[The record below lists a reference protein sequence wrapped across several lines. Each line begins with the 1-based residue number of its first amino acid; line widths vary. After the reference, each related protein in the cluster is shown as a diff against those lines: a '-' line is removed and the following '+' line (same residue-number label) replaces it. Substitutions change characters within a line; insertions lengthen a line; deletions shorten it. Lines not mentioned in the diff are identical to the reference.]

1 MKRLLFALMILV
13 IAGCAGTSPPI
24 YYLQL
29 SAGDEA
35 LPESDD
41 PVIYLDAIT
50 VPDYMLRDEL
60 LVRDSAYSIRY
71 LSSHRWAEPI
81 DLGIQRVL
89 ATRLESK
96 TGSRQVITFPDVPRD
111 DADWN
116 LRVVIRHFEAAG
128 STVQLSAEGRLERA
142 DTEQRTEAVISFED
156 SAPLTSDDA
165 EVIAAR
171 MSELLWRFTDE
182 LAAAIKE

>member
-1 MKRLLFALMILV
+1 MKRFLFVLTVLV
-13 IAGCAGTSPPI
+13 IAACAGTSPPI

-29 SAGDEA
+29 SAGDEE
-35 LPESDD
+35 LPQSDD
-41 PVIYLDAIT
+41 PVIYLDAIA

-89 ATRLESK
+89 ATRLESV
-96 TGSRQVITFPDVPRD
+96 TGSRQVISFPDVPRKPT
-111 DADWN
+111 DWN
-116 LRVVIRHFEAAG
+116 LRVVVRHFEAAG
-128 STVQLSAEGRLERA
+128 NEVQLSAEGRLERA
-142 DTEQRTEAVISFED
+142 EATQGASAVISFED
-156 SAPLTSDDA
+156 RALLASDDA